1 MFLQINIYYSEYE
14 NNLTIMKNNIENKT
28 VGPQPASQQKII
40 FQAQHGHFTH
50 RLLFKNSPPAI
61 SATKNHT
68 LYYLKKT

>member
-1 MFLQINIYYSEYE
+1 
-14 NNLTIMKNNIENKT
+14 MKNNIENKT

-61 SATKNHT
+61 SATKT
-68 LYYLKKT
+68 ILYIILKKT